1 MTANELDT
9 MVKAMRTKRNK
20 LETRMDLEDA
30 IWYLYKGLL
39 AIDRKDIAR
48 ELRKLY
54 EEVDEISTMSL
65 MKVGTFK

>member
-30 IWYLYKGLL
+30 IWYLHKGLL